1 MRILLLLLCS
11 LPLLAFTQ
19 ALPTIEEKTKDLE
32 KQEGY
37 FTFYKDKNNGKLW
50 LQVPEDAPEFLY
62 VTSLP
67 GGLGSNDIGLD
78 RGLIG
83 AEKLVRFKRVGKKL
97 LLVQPNLQYR
107 ANSGDAKEVNA
118 VMQSFATS
126 TLWGFT
132 IEAETNGSLL
142 VDATDFLV
150 RDAMQAAQT
159 IRNIKQGNYALDKTR
174 SALNFS
180 NTKNFPYNTEMEAFV
195 TLVNSDGQVGGFV
208 KSVAPSTEAI
218 TLAMHQSFVKLPD
231 PGFTTR
237 SFDPRAG
244 YFAFSYYDYAT
255 AVTER
260 LQKQFIPRH
269 RLIKKDPAAAVSE
282 PVEPIIYYLDPG
294 TPEPIRS
301 ALLDGASW
309 WNQAFEAAGFR
320 NAFQVK
326 LLPDGA
332 DPWDIRY
339 NMINWVHRST
349 RGWSYGASI
358 VDPRTGEIIKGQ
370 VTLGSLRVRQD
381 YLIAEGLLAPY
392 VNGSIPA
399 DNKMLH
405 MALARMRQLAAHEVG
420 HTLGLAHNYVAS
432 THDRASVMDYPAP
445 TVNLDSNGNINL
457 TDAYATGIGDWDKVS
472 ISYGYAQFAPGT
484 DEKKKLNEMLAGAY
498 GKGLYFLSDAD
509 ARPPFSLHPGT
520 HLWDNGADAIT
531 ELKNTMAVRTK
542 ALQGFGE
549 NNIRNGEPLA
559 LLEQA
564 LVPLYLYHRYQV
576 EAVTKMV
583 GGMDYTYAVRG
594 DGQVITAPL
603 PKAKQ
608 QQALDAVISTLD
620 PSFLKIPERI
630 AALIPPLRVGGE
642 LFSKRTGLAF
652 DVLSPAEMAVDL
664 PLSFLLNIQRMNRLS
679 ANAADAAQLSLAD
692 LLQTLIS
699 KTWKSPRR
707 TGMEGL
713 IQIQTEQ
720 ILLTRLLAAAADDNS
735 SFVTK
740 AALNKALDDLK
751 KFIAGAQK
759 TASGTYAGHL
769 LLALDRMKAPE
780 KAKNLF
786 TPEIPPGAPI
796 GCEENY

>member
-11 LPLLAFTQ
+11 LPLHAFTQ
-19 ALPTIEEKTKDLE
+19 SLPTIEEKTKDLE

-50 LQVPEDAPEFLY
+50 LQVPENAPEFLY

-83 AEKLVRFKRVGKKL
+83 SQKLVRFERVGKKL
-97 LLVQPNLQYR
+97 MLVQPNLQYR
-107 ANSGDAKEVNA
+107 ANSTDAKEVNA

-126 TLWGFT
+126 TLWGFN
-132 IEAETNGSLL
+132 IEAESKGSVL

-159 IRNIKQGNYALDKTR
+159 IRNTKQGNYAFDKSR

-180 NTKNFPYNTEMEAFV
+180 NTKNFPFNTEMEAFV
-195 TLVNSDGQVGGFV
+195 TLVNNDGQVGGFV
-208 KSVAPSTEAI
+208 KSVAPSPEAI
-218 TLAMHQSFVKLPD
+218 TLTMHQSFIKLPD
-231 PGFTTR
+231 AGFTSR
-237 SFDPRAG
+237 PFDPRAG

-255 AVTER
+255 PVTER

-269 RLIKKDPAAAVSE
+269 RLVKKDPGAAVSE
-282 PVEPIIYYLDPG
+282 AVEPIVYYLDPG

-301 ALLDGASW
+301 ALLEGASW
-309 WNQAFEAAGFR
+309 WNQAFEAAGFK

-332 DPWDIRY
+332 DAWDIRY

-392 VNGSIPA
+392 VNGVIPA
-399 DNKMLH
+399 DNKMLQ

-445 TVNLDSNGNINL
+445 TVKLDNNGNIDL
-457 TDAYATGIGDWDKVS
+457 TDAYATGIGEWDKVS

-484 DEKKKLNEMLAGAY
+484 DEKKKLNDLLANAY
-498 GKGLYFLSDAD
+498 SKGLYFLSDAD

-520 HLWDNGADAIT
+520 HLWDNGADAIA
-531 ELKNTMAVRTK
+531 ELKNTMAVRNK
-542 ALQGFGE
+542 ALQSFGE

-564 LVPLYLYHRYQV
+564 LVPVYLYHRYQV
-576 EAVTKMV
+576 EAVAKMI

-594 DGQVITAPL
+594 DGQVITAAL

-620 PSFLKIPERI
+620 PSFLKMPERI

-652 DVLSPAEMAVDL
+652 DVLSPAEMAADL
-664 PLSFLLNIQRMNRLS
+664 PLI
-679 ANAADAAQLSLAD
+679 
-692 LLQTLIS
+692 
-699 KTWKSPRR
+699 
-707 TGMEGL
+707 
-713 IQIQTEQ
+713 
-720 ILLTRLLAAAADDNS
+720 
-735 SFVTK
+735 SFVTVG
-740 AALNKALDDLK
+740 N
-751 KFIAGAQK
+751 Q
-759 TASGTYAGHL
+759 
-769 LLALDRMKAPE
+769 RRQ
-780 KAKNLF
+780 
-786 TPEIPPGAPI
+786 
-796 GCEENY
+796 